1 MNINGQWEG
10 ELKGKVGFFPFT
22 HIEFLSN
29 DDEDESFNGNHNGGD
44 EERGWGD

>member
-10 ELKGKVGFFPFT
+10 ELRGKVGFFPFT

-29 DDEDESFNGNHNGGD
+29 EEDESFNGNLIGND
-44 EERGWGD
+44 EGWGD